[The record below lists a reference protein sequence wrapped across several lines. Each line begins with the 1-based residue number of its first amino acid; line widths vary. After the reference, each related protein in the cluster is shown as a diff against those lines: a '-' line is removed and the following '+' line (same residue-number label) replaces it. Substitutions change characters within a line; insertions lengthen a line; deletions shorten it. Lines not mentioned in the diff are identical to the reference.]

1 LDTRFNFRPSLALAK
16 GHAILSSTD
25 QLTRDLLD
33 ALNKP
38 AAAKD
43 PAKATAHTQVR
54 VGGAELAGL
63 MRANRMSMV
72 RDDMVKKGKSQQEAE
87 AGIDIFTALLGWI
100 DQATLTAGRDGRG
113 QMSELRVS
121 FSKP

>member
-1 LDTRFNFRPSLALAK
+1 
-16 GHAILSSTD
+16 
-25 QLTRDLLD
+25 
-33 ALNKP
+33 
-38 AAAKD
+38 
-43 PAKATAHTQVR
+43 
-54 VGGAELAGL
+54 